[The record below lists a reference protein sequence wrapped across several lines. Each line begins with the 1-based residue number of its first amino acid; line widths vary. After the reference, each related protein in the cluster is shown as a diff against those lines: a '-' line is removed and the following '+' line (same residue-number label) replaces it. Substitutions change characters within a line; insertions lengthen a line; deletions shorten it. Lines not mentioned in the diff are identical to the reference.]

1 MSERSVNPKSIGL
14 KSKEKIL
21 KKFRRVFQVPL
32 EDEKDL
38 IEYLQS
44 IGVKTRKRKPKSVA
58 IALWGKAGKIY
69 NQLLQDEREA
79 EIKRIN
85 IRNKKEAEFIKKV
98 LAFARNPTTKTREFA
113 LPRDEVMSKIL
124 RQLTTIKHKIKFEV
138 GNIAYTLNIK
148 FLDKMIRNINN
159 GEWLVSNIDD
169 SRTSDEQAVYDLM
182 KSSNFRLIILDDNVI
197 RKKKGGAFFKH
208 THNIPDLDLTEYQI
222 SYSGDKYEKYDESCF
237 IQAITKFFKN
247 NDIDADAKIS
257 RAKSKMTTRTMTAI
271 VIEKVAKELDVS
283 ISIRDERDIKSNNA
297 KSRTDIKNKGCE
309 LTIPLGLIGEHY
321 FLIEEVPITKYALVN
336 FKALEGVDRWNEVY
350 KQNRGNERDK
360 KRFISSYDVI
370 SYMYDNDEIYLA
382 ELKPKDILSS
392 IHYDIGMN
400 IDVYE
405 PSDKDCKEV
414 EYTDRSINQITGE
427 EKEDEIICYFDF
439 ESTTNGDKHRAY
451 LVVFKTD
458 KMTASRC
465 IEGKFC
471 GKRMLQEVSRLH
483 DYKPIRFIAHNVKY
497 DFQFLYEHLYQV
509 SKIQRG
515 SMLLSARGEFYVD
528 NKKCK
533 FNFVDSYSFIA
544 TKLCKFPD
552 MFNIKGIEKEIMPYS
567 LWNTETIKHKR
578 ILLTDCVE
586 YCDRQVVSN
595 NIGREVGTDEKDDY
609 YHSFVDK
616 AKEWDC
622 IIYDDF
628 DEDNHSIDIMKYSK
642 MYCIVDVEIL
652 QKGYE
657 KFRGWIDEV
666 CGLDI
671 NHYITLPSVAD
682 AYMKK
687 SDVYK
692 DCYEISASQLIF
704 IQKCMVGG
712 RTMTCENEKYNF
724 TGDNKKLLD
733 DLDAVSLYP
742 SAMKRMGGYLI
753 GQPKV
758 LQDKTYEFLKSVD
771 GYFVEITITKVG
783 INRKFPLMSYI
794 TDKGI
799 RLWTNDMVGRTIWV
813 DKFALEDLIEF
824 QKVEF
829 DIIKGYYYNEGRN
842 YQIGETIEH
851 LFNTRKTKKDED
863 NAIEQV
869 YKLLMNSA
877 YGRTLLKPFEEE
889 KVYVKAKQ
897 EERHL
902 VRHYDSIVHSQ
913 KLHDDSFEITQIKP
927 IVNHYNLAH
936 IGCEVLSMSKRI
948 MNELMSL
955 AEDIGVNIYYQDT
968 DSTHTPVADIPRLK
982 EAYFKKY
989 GRELCGDNMSQFNC
1003 DFDSKKLKKKYLKIN
1018 FKKKYGREPT
1028 DDEMSDKKIKKEF
1041 KCNIVSEESV
1051 FLGKKCYCDKLIVEG
1066 DDGGKLYGVDYHIRM
1081 KGVSGDAIADKLL
1094 EEGIDAIEL
1103 YDILHS
1109 GKMVKFDL
1117 CCRQVKACFET
1128 MKDGTM
1134 TTKDK
1139 FTRDIQFVNE
1149 DDEEE

>member
-1 MSERSVNPKSIGL
+1 M
-14 KSKEKIL
+14 
-21 KKFRRVFQVPL
+21 FQVPL

-458 KMTASRC
+458 KMTAPRC

-515 SMLLSARGEFYVD
+515 SMLLSARADFYVD

-544 TKLCKFPD
+544 TKLSAFPK
-552 MFNIKGIEKEIMPYS
+552 MFGFDGVKEIMPYG
-567 LWNTETIKHKR
+567 LWNTKTIKDKFMR
-578 ILLTDCVE
+578 LSDTRE
-586 YCDRQVVSN
+586 YCDRQLVSM
-595 NIGREVGTDEKDDY
+595 NIGKDVTDEEKEEY
-609 YHSFVDK
+609 YKSFVDK
-616 AKEWDC
+616 AREWDC
-622 IIYDDF
+622 VINDDF
-628 DEDNHSIDIMKYSK
+628 NGEHLVDIIKYSK
-642 MYCIVDVEIL
+642 MYCIVDVDIL

-657 KFRGWIDEV
+657 KFKCWINEV
-666 CGLDI
+666 CELDI
-671 NHYITLPSVAD
+671 NHYITLPSIAD

-687 SDVYK
+687 SDVYEG
-692 DCYEISASQLIF
+692 CFEISGSQLIF

-712 RTMTCENEKYNF
+712 RTMTSENKMFNF
-724 TGDNKKLLD
+724 TGGNGIDLD

-742 SAMKRMGGYLI
+742 SAMKRMGGYLK

-758 LQDKTYEFLKSVD
+758 LHNKTYEFLKSID

-783 INRKFPLMSYI
+783 INKKFPLMSYI
-794 TDKGI
+794 TDTGI
-799 RLWTNDMVGRTIWV
+799 RLWTNDMVGRTMWV
-813 DKFALEDLIEF
+813 DRFALEDLIEF

-829 DIIKGYYYNEGRN
+829 MVDRGYYYNEGRN

-851 LFNTRKTKKDED
+851 LFQTRLAMKNND

-877 YGRTLLKPFEEE
+877 YGRTLLKPFEDE
-889 KVYVKAKQ
+889 KVYVSEKNHDK
-897 EERHL
+897 HL
-902 VRHYDSIVHSQ
+902 VRHYDSVKSVQ
-913 KLHDDSFEITQIKP
+913 KLHDNSFEITQQKP
-927 IVNHYNLAH
+927 IIDHYNLAH

-948 MNELMSL
+948 MNELMCL
-955 AEDIGVNIYYQDT
+955 AEDIGVDIYYQDT

-989 GRELCGDNMSQFNC
+989 GRELEGNNMGQFNC
-1003 DFDSKKLKKKYLKIN
+1003 DFDSKKLKKKYLKIH
-1018 FKKKYGREPT
+1018 FKNKYKREPT
-1028 DDEMSDKKIKKEF
+1028 DDEMDDKKIKKEF
-1041 KCNIVSEESV
+1041 KCNIISEESV
-1051 FLGKKCYCDKLIVEG
+1051 FLGKKCYADKLIIEG
-1066 DDGGKLYGVDYHIRM
+1066 DVGGKLYGVDYHIRM

-1094 EEGIDAIEL
+1094 EEGIDVMEL
-1103 YDILHS
+1103 YDRLYDGELIT
-1109 GKMVKFDL
+1109 FDL
-1117 CCRQVKACFET
+1117 CCRGIKACFEN

-1134 TTKDK
+1134 ETKVDFERKIKFGDK
-1139 FTRDIQFVNE
+1139 AMEVE
-1149 DDEEE
+1149 